1 MIFKDQLNREVEII
15 EFPKRI
21 VSLVP
26 SQTELLFDL
35 GLEEEVIGITK
46 FCIHPK
52 IWHQTKTRIGGTKK
66 VNIHKIKSLNPD
78 LIICNK
84 EENTKEEIE
93 LLANNFPVW
102 ISDIKNL
109 SEALDMIKGI
119 GEITGKSEKAALL
132 IKKIKSEFSALKPLK
147 TEKKALYLIWKEPW
161 MSVNSE
167 TFIHD
172 MLVKCGFTNVT
183 QSNILRYPELT
194 KKELVQLNPDYVFLS
209 SEPFPFKEKHIKEL
223 QEVLPKAEIK
233 LVDGEAFSWYGSHL
247 LKSGAYFKELIQ
259 LCSD

>member
-15 EFPKRI
+15 EFPKKI

-35 GLEEEVIGITK
+35 GLDEEIIGITK

-52 IWHQTKTRIGGTKK
+52 TWHLSKTRVGGTKK
-66 VNIHKIKSLNPD
+66 VNIEKIKSLHPD

-109 SEALDMIKGI
+109 EEALDMIKTI
-119 GEITGKSEKAALL
+119 GEITGKSEKATML
-132 IKKIKSEFSALKPLK
+132 IHKIEQEFFALKPLK

-161 MSVNSE
+161 MTVNSE

-172 MLVKCGFTNVT
+172 MLVRCGFTNIT
-183 QSNILRYPELT
+183 QNKTLRYPELN
-194 KKELVQLNPDYVFLS
+194 KQELVQLNPDYVFLS

-223 QEVLPKAEIK
+223 QEILPKAKIK
-233 LVDGEAFSWYGSHL
+233 LVNGEVFSWYGSHL
-247 LKSGAYFKELIQ
+247 LKSGAYFKEFIQ

>member
-1 MIFKDQLNREVEII
+1 MIFKDQLNRQIEII
-15 EFPKRI
+15 EFPNRI

-35 GLEEEVIGITK
+35 GLDEEIIGITK

-66 VNIHKIKSLNPD
+66 VNIDKIKSLNPD

-84 EENTKEEIE
+84 EENTKKEIE
-93 LLANNFPVW
+93 LLAKEFPVW

-109 SEALDMIKGI
+109 PEALNMINGI
-119 GEITGKSEKAALL
+119 GEITGKSEKAELL
-132 IKKIKSEFSALKPLK
+132 IHKIEREFSALQALK
-147 TEKKALYLIWKEPW
+147 TQKKALYLIWKGPW
-161 MSVNSE
+161 MTVNSE

-172 MLVKCGFTNVT
+172 MLIRCGFTNVT
-183 QSNILRYPELT
+183 QNKTLRYPDLTEQEL
-194 KKELVQLNPDYVFLS
+194 LQLNPNYVFLS

-223 QEVLPKAEIK
+223 QKILPNAKIK

-247 LKSGAYFKELIQ
+247 LKSGTYFKELIQ

>member
-35 GLEEEVIGITK
+35 GLDEEIIGITK

-66 VNIHKIKSLNPD
+66 VNIHKIKSLQPD

-93 LLANNFPVW
+93 LLAKEFSVW

-109 SEALDMIKGI
+109 SEALNMIIGI
-119 GEITGKSEKAALL
+119 GEITGKSEKAEML
-132 IKKIKSEFSALKPLK
+132 IQKICSGFVDLQPLK

-172 MLVKCGFTNVT
+172 MLVRCGFTNIT
-183 QSNILRYPELT
+183 QNKTLRYPDLTEQELI
-194 KKELVQLNPDYVFLS
+194 ELNPNYVFLS
-209 SEPFPFKEKHIKEL
+209 SEPFPFKEKHIQEL
-223 QEVLPKAEIK
+223 QEILPKAKIM

-247 LKSGAYFKELIQ
+247 LRSVEYFKKLIKV
-259 LCSD
+259 S

>member
-35 GLEEEVIGITK
+35 GLDEEIIGITK

-52 IWHQTKTRIGGTKK
+52 IWQQTKTRIGGTKK
-66 VNIHKIKSLNPD
+66 VNIHKIKSLQPD

-93 LLANNFPVW
+93 LLAKEFSVW

-109 SEALDMIKGI
+109 SEALNMIIGI
-119 GEITGKSEKAALL
+119 GEITGKSEKAEML
-132 IKKIKSEFSALKPLK
+132 IQKICSGFVDLQPLK

-172 MLVKCGFTNVT
+172 MLVRCGFTNIT
-183 QSNILRYPELT
+183 QNKTLRYPDLT
-194 KKELVQLNPDYVFLS
+194 EQELVELNPNYVFLS
-209 SEPFPFKEKHIKEL
+209 SEPFPFKEKHIQEL
-223 QEVLPKAEIK
+223 QEILPKAKIM

-247 LKSGAYFKELIQ
+247 LKSVEYFKELIKV
-259 LCSD
+259 S

>member
-35 GLEEEVIGITK
+35 GLDEEIIGITK

-52 IWHQTKTRIGGTKK
+52 KWHQTKTRIGGTKK
-66 VNIHKIKSLNPD
+66 VNIHKIKSLQPD

-93 LLANNFPVW
+93 LLAKEFSVW

-109 SEALDMIKGI
+109 SEALNMIIGI
-119 GEITGKSEKAALL
+119 GEITGKSEKAEML
-132 IKKIKSEFSALKPLK
+132 IQKICSGFVDLQPLK

-172 MLVKCGFTNVT
+172 MLVRCGFTNIT
-183 QSNILRYPELT
+183 QNKTLRYPDLTEQELI
-194 KKELVQLNPDYVFLS
+194 ELNPNYVFLS
-209 SEPFPFKEKHIKEL
+209 SEPFPFKEKHIQEL
-223 QEVLPKAEIK
+223 QEILPKAKIM

-247 LKSGAYFKELIQ
+247 LKSVEYFKELIKV
-259 LCSD
+259 S

>member
-21 VSLVP
+21 ISLVP

-35 GLEEEVIGITK
+35 GLDDEIIGITK

-52 IWHQTKTRIGGTKK
+52 IWHQNKTKVGGTKK
-66 VNIHKIKSLNPD
+66 VNIEKIKSLHPD

-93 LLANNFPVW
+93 LLAKNFPVW
-102 ISDIKNL
+102 ISDIKSL
-109 SEALDMIKGI
+109 SEALDMIKCVA
-119 GEITGKSEKAALL
+119 EITGKSEKAEVH
-132 IKKIKSEFSALKPLK
+132 IQKIRSEFSALQPIK

-172 MLVKCGFTNVT
+172 MLVRCGFTNVT

-194 KKELVQLNPDYVFLS
+194 TQELVQLNPDFVFLS
-209 SEPFPFKEKHIKEL
+209 SEPFPFKLKHLKEIEGL
-223 QEVLPKAEIK
+223 LPHAKVN
-233 LVDGEAFSWYGSHL
+233 LVNGEAFSWYGSHL

-259 LCSD
+259 ICSD

>member
-15 EFPKRI
+15 EFPKKI

-35 GLEEEVIGITK
+35 GLDEEIIGITK

-52 IWHQTKTRIGGTKK
+52 TWHQSKTKIGGTKK
-66 VNIHKIKSLNPD
+66 VNIEKIKSLHPD

-93 LLANNFPVW
+93 LLANIFPVW

-109 SEALDMIKGI
+109 SEALEMINAM
-119 GEITGKSEKAALL
+119 GEITGKSEKADLL
-132 IKKIKSEFSALKPLK
+132 IQKIKLEFSALQPIK

-161 MSVNSE
+161 MTVNSE

-172 MLVKCGFTNVT
+172 MLARCGFTNVT
-183 QSNILRYPELT
+183 QNKLFRYPELN
-194 KKELVQLNPDYVFLS
+194 KQELLMLNPDYVFLS

-223 QEVLPKAEIK
+223 QEVLPKAKIK

>member
-1 MIFKDQLNREVEII
+1 MIFKDQLNRDVEII

-35 GLEEEVIGITK
+35 GLDEEIIGITK

-52 IWHQTKTRIGGTKK
+52 KWHQNKTRIGGTKK
-66 VNIHKIKSLNPD
+66 VNIQKINSLNPD

-93 LLANNFPVW
+93 LLAKEFSVW

-109 SEALDMIKGI
+109 SEALNMINGI
-119 GEITGKSEKAALL
+119 GEITGKSEKAELL
-132 IKKIKSEFSALKPLK
+132 IQKICSGFVDLQPLKP
-147 TEKKALYLIWKEPW
+147 EKKALYLIWKKPW

-172 MLVKCGFTNVT
+172 MLIRCGFTNVT
-183 QSNILRYPELT
+183 KNKTLRYPDLT
-194 KKELVQLNPDYVFLS
+194 EQELVELNPNYVFLS
-209 SEPFPFKEKHIKEL
+209 SEPFPFKEKHIQEL
-223 QEVLPKAEIK
+223 QEILPKAKIM

-247 LKSGAYFKELIQ
+247 LKSVEYFKELIKV
-259 LCSD
+259 S

>member
-1 MIFKDQLNREVEII
+1 MIFKDQLNRDIEII

-35 GLEEEVIGITK
+35 GLDEEIIGITK

-52 IWHQTKTRIGGTKK
+52 KWHQNKTRIGGTKK
-66 VNIHKIKSLNPD
+66 VNIQKIKSLNPD

-93 LLANNFPVW
+93 LLAKEFSVW

-109 SEALDMIKGI
+109 SEALNMINGI
-119 GEITGKSEKAALL
+119 GEITGKSEKAEML
-132 IKKIKSEFSALKPLK
+132 IHKIEREFSALQPLK

-172 MLVKCGFTNVT
+172 MLVRCGFTNIT
-183 QSNILRYPELT
+183 QNKTLRYPDLT
-194 KKELVQLNPDYVFLS
+194 EQELVELNPNYVFLS
-209 SEPFPFKEKHIKEL
+209 SEPFPFKEKHIQEL
-223 QEVLPKAEIK
+223 QEILPKAKIM

-247 LKSGAYFKELIQ
+247 LRSVEYFKKLIKV
-259 LCSD
+259 S